1 MDLAF
6 IFFQSWLG
14 KGIGKHLLSFVLSDL
29 QMRGYSAVE
38 TFARKG
44 SESNPAGPLEF
55 YLRHGFF
62 VKRERDEFPLVR
74 KEFQNHG
81 IKQTI

>member
-1 MDLAF
+1 MSKQHVML
-6 IFFQSWLG
+6 ITGTG
-14 KGIGKHLLSFVLSDL
+14 KGIGKYLLNFVLSDL
-29 QMRGYSAVE
+29 QKHGYSVVE

-62 VKRERDEFPLVR
+62 VKRECDEFPLVR
-74 KEFQNHG
+74 KEFRKRVHAN
-81 IKQTI
+81 